1 MTIRRTVYSRFASR
15 MLARMGL
22 EYMRMMGEFDNSDRP
37 RIQRIDGVWCVTT
50 LRMFAN

>member
-1 MTIRRTVYSRFASR
+1 MTTRRCVYSRFASR

-22 EYMRMMGEFDNSDRP
+22 DYMRMMGDFDNSDRP

-50 LRMFAN
+50 LRVFAR

>member
-1 MTIRRTVYSRFASR
+1 MIMRRCIYSRFASR

-37 RIQRIDGVWCVTT
+37 RIQRVDGVWCVTT
-50 LRMFAN
+50 LRVFTS